1 MTTLKEALDAHDAAV
16 AAAVRAEREH
26 WQHELELVRNE
37 RDAAQEALKA
47 ERDVLRRVIE
57 LLGEAE

>member
-16 AAAVRAEREH
+16 AAAVQTEREH
-26 WQHELELVRNE
+26 WQHELALVRNE